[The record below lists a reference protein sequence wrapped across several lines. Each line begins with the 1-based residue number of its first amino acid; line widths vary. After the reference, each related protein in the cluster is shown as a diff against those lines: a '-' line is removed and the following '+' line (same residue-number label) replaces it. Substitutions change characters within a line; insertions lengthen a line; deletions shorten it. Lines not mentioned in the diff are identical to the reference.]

1 MSRGLPSARLI
12 RIACAGLVVAAAAPL
27 VAGCAAV
34 VVGATVGAGTLVAMD
49 RRSTGIRA
57 SDQAIESKV
66 TKDAGDRWPSG
77 VHLNVTSYD
86 GKVLLTGEVPT
97 PAIRDEIGGIAKS
110 TEYVRAVTNE
120 LVVGPE
126 TELGART
133 QDTYITSKVK
143 ARLIEARRLDANNV
157 KVVTE
162 RGVVYLMGL
171 VSRDEGSAAAEI
183 AASTSDV
190 VRVVKMFEYTD

>member
-1 MSRGLPSARLI
+1 VSGGPALPRLLPL
-12 RIACAGLVVAAAAPL
+12 ACLALVVAGGPL

-34 VVGATVGAGTLVAMD
+34 VLGATAGAGTLVAMD
-49 RRSTGIRA
+49 RRSASVRA

-66 TKDAGDRWPSG
+66 TKDAANRWPSG

-97 PAIRDEIGGIAKS
+97 AAIRDEIAQLAAS
-110 TEYVRAVTNE
+110 TEYVRGVNNE

-126 TELGART
+126 TEYGART
-133 QDTYITSKVK
+133 QDTYITTKVK
-143 ARLIEARRLDANNV
+143 ARLIEAGRFDANNV

-162 RGVVYLMGL
+162 RSIVYLLGL
-171 VSRDEGSAAAEI
+171 VSREEGNAAAEI
-183 AASTSDV
+183 AASTTDV
-190 VRVVKMFEYTD
+190 ARVVKLFEYTD